1 MSIWSWQMRSA
12 LVLLQYAYAI
22 MIEDI
27 QPATQQQCRFVIFLK
42 WLRGQLLVF
51 MVCQLLSRYLGNCF
65 YSVDSLC
72 CFAMKGNKYIYYSP
86 YRRKDGGY
94 YFRTA
99 FASRH
104 SKTNGIENII
114 KCSMFLSLVFLEH
127 TSSLLYHFLFHS
139 KQSPLPLTLVS
150 NLIPNYFECNQ
161 KRKLHSL

>member
-1 MSIWSWQMRSA
+1 
-12 LVLLQYAYAI
+12 
-22 MIEDI
+22 
-27 QPATQQQCRFVIFLK
+27 
-42 WLRGQLLVF
+42 

-139 KQSPLPLTLVS
+139 KQSPLLLTLVS
-150 NLIPNYFECNQ
+150 NLIPNYFEGNPEKEVAFCV
-161 KRKLHSL
+161 RKVFFIRSLKIIQLILIMHAYESTLSISII

>member
-1 MSIWSWQMRSA
+1 MTDGLA
-12 LVLLQYAYAI
+12 
-22 MIEDI
+22 
-27 QPATQQQCRFVIFLK
+27 
-42 WLRGQLLVF
+42 F
-51 MVCQLLSRYLGNCF
+51 MVCQLLSGYLGNCF

-72 CFAMKGNKYIYYSP
+72 CFAMEGNKYILLSLQEE
-86 YRRKDGGY
+86 GWGY

-139 KQSPLPLTLVS
+139 KQSPLLLTLVS
-150 NLIPNYFECNQ
+150 NLIPNYFECNPE
-161 KRKLHSL
+161 KKVAFCVKEGFFYP